1 MLRNSSFKITLTS
14 LILLFSLLYAVPNF
28 ISSNSKSEITWW
40 NKKQLRLGLDL
51 QGGSHILLQVDD
63 SSVISDRLNILA
75 DEIRK
80 TLRKKNISYSSIDI
94 KNDNIEISI
103 ISEIEEIIT
112 LIKDITIDLSVEKK
126 NNNLI
131 VYYSDKSKEEIKRS
145 VVQQSLE
152 IIRRRIDE
160 VGTNEPTIQIQG
172 KDRILVQLP
181 GLDDPERVKKLL
193 GKTAKMNFRLVDEKA
208 MNNKTQTNRAP
219 IGSEVLS
226 GLEEDSSIKYIIKK
240 RIGVNGDRLIDAQA
254 SVDQF
259 NQPVVSIRFDTIGAR
274 RFGDLTSKNINKRF
288 AIVLDNQVISA
299 PVIRESIPGGS
310 AQISGNFTF
319 QTANDLAILLRAGS
333 LPAPLEILE
342 ERTVGP
348 SLGRD
353 SINSGTLASTIA
365 LLLVLIY
372 MFLVYGKFGL
382 IANFALIVNI
392 LLIIAILS
400 FIQATLTLPGIAGI
414 ALTTGMAVDANI
426 LIFER
431 IREESRLGRS
441 FSSSIESGF
450 KQALRTILDANITT
464 FIAAIILFY
473 FGSGPI
479 KGFAVTLGLG
489 VLTTMLTS
497 LVVSRVLIN
506 FWFKNYKNKT
516 IPI

>member
-1 MLRNSSFKITLTS
+1 MLRNSSFKIVLTL
-14 LILLFSLLYAVPNF
+14 LVFLFSLIYAIPNF
-28 ISSNSKSEITWW
+28 TSTAADSKFNWWNSK
-40 NKKQLRLGLDL
+40 KLRLGLDL

-63 SSVISDRLNILA
+63 SYIISDRLNIIS
-75 DEIRK
+75 DETRK
-80 TLRKKNISYSSIDI
+80 IFRKKNISYSEI
-94 KNDNIEISI
+94 NIEN
-103 ISEIEEIIT
+103 EIIT
-112 LIKDITIDLSVEKK
+112 ISTLKNIEQAKTLIKEITSNLSLEDKDNNIILYFNDNEKEK
-126 NNNLI
+126 
-131 VYYSDKSKEEIKRS
+131 IKRS

-181 GLDDPERVKKLL
+181 GIDDPERVKKLL

-208 MNNKTQTNRAP
+208 MSMLNENKRSP
-219 IGSEVLS
+219 VGSEYLL
-226 GLEEDSSIKYIIKK
+226 GAEEDSNTRYIIKK

-259 NQPVVSIRFDTIGAR
+259 NKPIVSIRFDTIGAR
-274 RFGDLTSKNINKRF
+274 RFGDLTSKNVNKRF

-333 LPAPLEILE
+333 LPAPLSILE

-353 SINSGTLASTIA
+353 SINSGTVASIIS
-365 LLLVLIY
+365 LFLVLMY
-372 MFLVYGKFGL
+372 MFAVYGKFGL
-382 IANFALIVNI
+382 IANSALIINI

-441 FSSSIESGF
+441 FISAIESGF
-450 KQALRTILDANITT
+450 KQAFRTIIDANITT

-489 VLTTMLTS
+489 VLTTMITS
-497 LVVSRVLIN
+497 LVISRVLIN
-506 FWFKNYKNKT
+506 ALFKNYKNKT